1 MGAGAKILKNGGI
14 KKMYEYDVLENIIE
28 DFEKFKNNE
37 IETDLQKLI
46 DLYIMSLYYDIM
58 DYCNGDDEETPDLV
72 VDKIEN
78 TIKNYYMEV

>member
-1 MGAGAKILKNGGI
+1 
-14 KKMYEYDVLENIIE
+14 MYEYDVLENIIE
-28 DFEKFKNNE
+28 DFEEFKNNE

-58 DYCNGDDEETPDLV
+58 DYCNGDDEETPDFV
-72 VDKIEN
+72 INKIEN